1 MLERAVRFVKPGG
14 RIAYITCSLLPQE
27 NGAHVKAFLE
37 CRPDWQCLRLEHIL
51 AGLTSA
57 LAGLASSRS
66 HDGTGLLLTPAR
78 TGTDGFFLSVLERIR

>member
-27 NGAHVKAFLE
+27 NGARVKAFLE
-37 CRPDWQCLRLEHIL
+37 CRPDWRCLRLEHIL
-51 AGLTSA
+51 AGLASA

-66 HDGTGLLLTPAR
+66 QDGTGLLLTPAR